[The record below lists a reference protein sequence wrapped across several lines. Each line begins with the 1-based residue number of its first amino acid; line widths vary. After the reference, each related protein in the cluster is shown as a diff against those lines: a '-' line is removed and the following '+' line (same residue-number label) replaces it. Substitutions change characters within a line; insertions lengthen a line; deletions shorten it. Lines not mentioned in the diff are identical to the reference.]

1 MSQTLPPLT
10 PLSRTLLR
18 WIGDGGLATR
28 DQLARRFWPPDGH
41 LRSPYVYLHRL
52 EQQGYLR
59 SRPHQVLGRVQT
71 LYVLTAAASTALQI
85 SPPFVRID
93 WPPPAEYEHLALAQE
108 TRLHLEQ
115 QLAQSAAGGAILA
128 WRSDYLLRHL
138 YPPIQTGEHIPDIQ
152 AELCRAPGQAVETY
166 QIEID
171 GGHYHGK
178 MLARKVAQYGAQ
190 PHKVIWACRP
200 NRGARIARAIQ
211 QYPNIR
217 ILALNLASAP
227 RQE

>member
-1 MSQTLPPLT
+1 MAQTLPALT
-10 PLSRTLLR
+10 SFSRALLR

-28 DQLARRFWPPDGH
+28 DQLARRFWSPGGH
-41 LRSPYVYLHRL
+41 ARSPYVYLYRL

-59 SRPHQVLGRVQT
+59 SRRHQVLGRVHP
-71 LYVLTAAASTALQI
+71 LYVLTAAASMALQI
-85 SPPFVRID
+85 YPPFVRID

-115 QLAQSAAGGAILA
+115 QLAQSATGGAIRA

-138 YPPIQTGEHIPDIQ
+138 YPPPQTQEHIPDIQ
-152 AELCRAPGQAVETY
+152 AELCLGPRQRVETY

-178 MLARKVAQYGAQ
+178 LLARKVAQYGAQ
-190 PHKVIWACRP
+190 PHKVIWACRTH
-200 NRGARIARAIQ
+200 RAARIARAIQ
-211 QYPNIR
+211 PYPNIQ
-217 ILALNLASAP
+217 ILALDLANAP

>member
-1 MSQTLPPLT
+1 MAQTLPPLP
-10 PLSRTLLR
+10 PLSRSLLR
-18 WIGDGGLATR
+18 WIGDGGLATG

-41 LRSPYVYLHRL
+41 ARSPYVYLHRL
-52 EQQGYLR
+52 EQQGYIR
-59 SRPHQVLGRVQT
+59 SRRHQVLGRVQP

-85 SPPFVRID
+85 DPPFVRID

-108 TRLHLEQ
+108 TRLYLEQ
-115 QLAQSAAGGAILA
+115 QLANSAGGAILA

-138 YPPIQTGEHIPDIQ
+138 YPPTGTQEHIPDIQ
-152 AELCRAPGQAVETY
+152 AKLCFGPRQRVETY

-190 PHKVIWACRP
+190 PHKVIWACRTH
-200 NRGARIARAIQ
+200 RAARIARAIQ
-211 QYPNIR
+211 PYPNIQ
-217 ILALNLASAP
+217 ILALDLANAR

>member
-1 MSQTLPPLT
+1 MTQTLPALT
-10 PLSRTLLR
+10 PFSRSLLR

-41 LRSPYVYLHRL
+41 PRSPYVYLHRL

-59 SRPHQVLGRVQT
+59 TRPHQVLGRVQP

-85 SPPFVRID
+85 APPFVRID
-93 WPPPAEYEHLALAQE
+93 WPAPAEYEHLALAQE

-115 QLAQSAAGGAILA
+115 QLAQAAAGGAILA

-138 YPPIQTGEHIPDIQ
+138 YPPTGSRVHIPDIQ
-152 AELCRAPGQAVETY
+152 VELRAAAQQTVEIY

-200 NRGARIARAIQ
+200 NRVARIARAIGP
-211 QYPNIR
+211 YPNIG
-217 ILALNLASAP
+217 ILALDLANA
-227 RQE
+227 RRAE